1 MSTQG
6 GSCFTATPSPR
17 VFLQERFLARTF
29 FCYRNPTVMTIRTAN
44 CRLLIL
50 AAFEPELTALRK
62 RAAQH
67 PGLFLHSV
75 GVGMVEAALG
85 TTRLLAA
92 LPNVSN
98 TEVLFIGSAGAL
110 SPALQLLAP
119 VVARFATL
127 ADPCRAQN
135 ESYLPDI
142 CKTTFPASELSSLP
156 FANLARCGFAT
167 PASISATE
175 SLAAL
180 LSEQTKASAE
190 NLELFGVASAC
201 ASFGVPWSALSVI
214 TNHVGPAAHQQWKQ
228 NMPRAAEITAEL
240 ISKEL
245 WGE

>member
-1 MSTQG
+1 MI
-6 GSCFTATPSPR
+6 TAH
-17 VFLQERFLARTF
+17 
-29 FCYRNPTVMTIRTAN
+29 TAN
-44 CRLLIL
+44 CRVLIL
-50 AAFEPELTALRK
+50 AAFEPELTPLRQLE
-62 RAAQH
+62 AAH
-67 PGLFLHSV
+67 PSLSLHSV

-92 LPNVSN
+92 LPDVSN

-110 SPALQLLAP
+110 SPELQLLTP
-119 VVARFATL
+119 VVASFAALGDPSL
-127 ADPCRAQN
+127 ARG

-142 CKTTFPASELSSLP
+142 CPTTFPANELSSLP
-156 FANLARCGFAT
+156 FLGISRCGIAT

-180 LSEQTKASAE
+180 LQEQTKASAE
-190 NLELFGVASAC
+190 NLELFGVATAC